1 MQQVIKIENL
11 TYIYNPKTPFAK
23 KALDKVNLE
32 INKGDFLG
40 IIGHT
45 GCGKSTLIQ
54 HLNGLLKPQTGV
66 LNVLDFDLFDRK
78 IKKRYKSLRSKIGM
92 VFQYPE
98 YQLFA
103 ENVFL
108 DVAFGYK
115 NFFSSKTHKLSKEEI
130 ETAVKD
136 AVTLVGL
143 DYDQIKNRSPF
154 EISGGQKRR
163 IAIAGVIVSKPEIL
177 ILDEPTAGLDPKGKA
192 EILKLIHNL
201 HKTCCHTIIMIS
213 HDMDEIAK
221 NCNKIALMEN
231 GKIIKVGTQ
240 DIFDDINKIK
250 ELNLDL
256 PNCVKIN
263 LSLKEKGFDTGKNVF
278 FEKELAE
285 LIAKKITRRK
295 C

>member
-1 MQQVIKIENL
+1 MEQVIKIEKL
-11 TYIYNPKTPFAK
+11 TYTYNPKTPFAK
-23 KALDKVNLE
+23 KALDGVCLE
-32 INKGDFLG
+32 IKKGDFIG

-45 GCGKSTLIQ
+45 GCGKSTLVQ
-54 HLNGLLKPQTGV
+54 HLNGLLKPQEGM
-66 LNVLDFDLFDRK
+66 LNVLGIDLFAKK
-78 IKKRYKSLRSKIGM
+78 IKKRYKELRSKVGM

-115 NFFSSKTHKLSKEEI
+115 NFFNSKKNKLSKEQI
-130 ETAVKD
+130 EAAVRD
-136 AVTLVGL
+136 AIMLVGL
-143 DYDQIKNRSPF
+143 DYEIKNRSPF

-163 IAIAGVIVSKPEIL
+163 IAIAGVIVSKPEVL

-192 EILKLIHNL
+192 EVLKLIHSL

-221 NCNKIALMEN
+221 NCNRIALMEN
-231 GKIIKVGTQ
+231 GKIIKVDSAQ
-240 DIFDDINKIK
+240 NIFSDVKKIK

-285 LIAKKITRRK
+285 LIAEKLKGE

>member
-11 TYIYNPKTPFAK
+11 TYVYNPKTPFFK
-23 KALDKVNLE
+23 KALDGVNLE

-54 HLNGLLKPQTGV
+54 HLNGLLKPQKGELFV
-66 LNVLDFDLFDRK
+66 LGLDLFDKK
-78 IKKRYKSLRSKIGM
+78 IKKRFKELRSKVGM

-115 NFFSSKTHKLSKEEI
+115 NFFNSKKHKVSKEET
-130 ETAVKD
+130 EAAVKD
-136 AVTLVGL
+136 AITLVGL
-143 DYDQIKNRSPF
+143 DYAQIKNRSPF

-163 IAIAGVIVSKPEIL
+163 IAIAGVIVSKPEVL

-192 EILKLIHNL
+192 EILKLIHTL
-201 HKTCCHTIIMIS
+201 HKTCCHTIVMIS

-221 NCNKIALMEN
+221 NCSKIALMEN
-231 GKIIKVGTQ
+231 GKIIKI
-240 DIFDDINKIK
+240 DSPCNIFSDVQKIK

-263 LSLKEKGFDTGKNVF
+263 LGLKENGFDLEENVF
-278 FEKELAE
+278 TEKELAK
-285 LIAKKITRRK
+285 LIAEKLTK
-295 C
+295 